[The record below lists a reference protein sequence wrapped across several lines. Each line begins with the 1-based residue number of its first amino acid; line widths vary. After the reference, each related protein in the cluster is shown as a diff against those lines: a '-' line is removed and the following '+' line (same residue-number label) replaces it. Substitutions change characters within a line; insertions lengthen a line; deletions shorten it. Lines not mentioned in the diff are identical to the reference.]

1 MDVGFLG
8 LGSMGSA
15 MARNLIKAGHT
26 VRVWHRSPESA
37 QALVADGGIA
47 VASPAE
53 AMRGEALVTM
63 LANDDAI
70 RAVVLDSDLLDAAPK
85 TLVHV
90 GCSTT
95 SVALT
100 KELTQ
105 AHLTRGL
112 AYVSAP
118 VFGRPDVAASG
129 RLQIVVA
136 GPADA
141 ISRMQPLFDAMGQK
155 TWPLGKEPLRAI
167 VVKIAGNLMI
177 ASAIEA
183 MAEATTL
190 GKAHGIEAAAML
202 DVYTS
207 TIFAC
212 RVYQS
217 YGASIAERRFEPPG
231 FKLELGLKD
240 VRLALQAGD
249 EANVPLPFGSA
260 LRDAMIGA
268 VAAGDGEKDW
278 SALSDIALARAGMK
292 PD

>member
-1 MDVGFLG
+1 MKVGFLG

-15 MARNLIKAGHT
+15 MARNLLKAGHT
-26 VRVWHRSPESA
+26 VRVWNRSPAAA
-37 QALVADGGIA
+37 QALVAESGIA

-53 AMRGEALVTM
+53 AVEGDALVTM

-70 RAVVLDSDLLDAAPK
+70 RAVVLDNGLLDKASK
-85 TLVHV
+85 SLVHV
-90 GCSTT
+90 GCSTA
-95 SVALT
+95 SVALARL
-100 KELTQ
+100 LTE
-105 AHLTRGL
+105 AHASRGL
-112 AYVSAP
+112 TYVSAP
-118 VFGRPDVAASG
+118 VFGRPDVAAAG
-129 RLQIVVA
+129 QLQIVAA
-136 GPADA
+136 GPSEALN
-141 ISRMQPLFDAMGQK
+141 RVQPLFDAMGQK
-155 TWPLGKEPLRAI
+155 TWPVGEEPLRAN

-190 GKAHGIEAAAML
+190 GKAHGVEAAAML
-202 DVYTS
+202 DIFSS

-217 YGASIAERRFEPPG
+217 YGATIAARRFEPAG

-249 EANVPLPFGSA
+249 AANVPLPFGSA

-278 SALSDIALARAGMK
+278 SVLSDVALARAGMK
-292 PD
+292 PG